1 MIDYNVSLNGISIL
15 LCILIF
21 CYALILRRQINRQSG
36 TLNDQSE
43 YFDAIQEKLHH
54 AKTINSREFCFQNDL
69 KQASVTTELQ
79 KPRSSYNKNRKGQR
93 APERY
98 QYATTMFRSGMKK
111 DEISDALGMSL
122 TELSQLLTLSNLC
135 ANKKRIEKE

>member
-1 MIDYNVSLNGISIL
+1 MLDYNISLNGISLL

-21 CYALILRRQINRQSG
+21 CYAIYLRRQINRQSG

-54 AKTINSREFCFQNDL
+54 AENLDSRELNFQNDL
-69 KQASVTTELQ
+69 RQAAVTTELQ
-79 KPRSSYNKNRKGQR
+79 RPRSSFIKNRKGQR

-98 QYATTMFRSGMKK
+98 QYATTMFQSGMQK
-111 DEISDALGMSL
+111 DEISEALGMSL
-122 TELSQLLTLSNLC
+122 TELSQLLTLSSLC
-135 ANKKRIEKE
+135 ANKKRIERE